1 LKARPFLYA
10 WVLLLTAC
18 APKAP
23 PAAPAA
29 ADVHTTPAIA
39 AAPAHAGDT
48 ALPPGIPWFTGGVE
62 AAFAESAKT
71 GRPVFLYW
79 GAVWCPPCHQL
90 KATVFSRSDF
100 QQKSQLFIPV
110 YLDGDEP
117 GAQKWADRFGISGY
131 PSVLILNADR
141 SEILRIA
148 GGMDLSQYVT
158 VLDAALENRRPV
170 HEVLASLARPGARGS
185 ADDCRRVAWQA
196 WGLEDTAVAASQLR
210 GQQLRAAGQACAGSK
225 ADERARLA
233 ILAASNFARAAAE
246 HPGSLPKPLALQVG
260 AVLADPAAAV
270 RQLDALLEL
279 GPPYFRALRD
289 IDAPTAATQLGQYTS
304 AMITAAD
311 APAFARA
318 DQLGAITHG
327 LLASKALAT
336 DGRPDAR
343 LVTLA
348 RERIARE
355 LAVKDVP
362 YVRSGIV
369 TGAIEALDAL
379 DDHAQAYDIAKRE
392 IDTASSPHY
401 FMSAV
406 ADECEALGRKDEALQ
421 WHERAY
427 RASHGAATRFQW
439 GSYWLIAQ
447 MKLAPDDGARVQEA
461 GLAVLAEL
469 DAPDAIYRRS
479 RIRLER
485 IDTALKDWSRG
496 NPARAPVAAALRTR
510 TRSICDR
517 LPPGD
522 AALTACRAFSAG

>member
-1 LKARPFLYA
+1 LKATPTVIGCA
-10 WVLLLTAC
+10 LLLTAC
-18 APKAP
+18 TPKAP

-29 ADVHTTPAIA
+29 SQATPDVV
-39 AAPAHAGDT
+39 AAPSHDVDS
-48 ALPPGIPWFTGGVE
+48 ALPPGITWFTGGVE

-90 KATVFSRSDF
+90 KATVFSRGDF
-100 QQKSQLFIPV
+100 QQKSRLFVPV
-110 YLDGDEP
+110 FLDGDEP
-117 GAQKWADRFGISGY
+117 GAQKWAETFGISGY

-158 VLDAALENRRPV
+158 MLDAALEDRRPV
-170 HEVLASLARPGARGS
+170 HEVLASLAKPGARGS

-196 WGLEDTAVAASQLR
+196 WGLEDTSVTASQRR
-210 GQQLRAAGQACAGSK
+210 GRQLRAADEACAGSP
-225 ADERARLA
+225 AEERARLA
-233 ILAASNFARAAAE
+233 ILAASNYARAATGHA
-246 HPGSLPKPLALQVG
+246 GGLPKPLALRVG
-260 AVLADPAAAV
+260 AVVADTSMAV
-270 RQLDALLEL
+270 RQLDVLLEL
-279 GPPYFRALRD
+279 DAAYFRALRD
-289 IDAPTAATQLGQYTS
+289 VDVALAATQLRQYTS

-318 DQLGAITHG
+318 DQLGAITSG
-327 LLASKALAT
+327 LLATQALAP

-355 LAVKDVP
+355 LALKDEP

-369 TGAIEALDAL
+369 TGAIGVLDAL
-379 DDHAQAYDIAKRE
+379 DDHAQAYDVARRE

-447 MKLAPDDGARVQEA
+447 MKLAPDDGARVQDA

-485 IDTALKDWSRG
+485 IDVALKDWSRG
-496 NPARAPVAAALRTR
+496 HPARATVAAALRTR
-510 TRSICDR
+510 TQSICDR

-522 AALTACRAFSAG
+522 AALAACRAFAAG